1 MQALTAPN
9 LWHARDGAVPAST
22 FRQALGRFGSGVTV
36 VTVAHS
42 TGYHAMTANAFMS
55 ISLDPPLVAISVA
68 RKARMHEHLQEGARI
83 GISVLS
89 ESQET
94 VAMHFGGKPAPNLVP
109 QVVWEHETPL
119 IAGSTATF
127 VATIHRI
134 HDGGDH
140 RIFVAQLLQLQW
152 HDAAPLL
159 FWGGKFG
166 EFMARQQAPGGV
178 LASVPDFW
186 C

>member
-1 MQALTAPN
+1 MQALTASN
-9 LWHARDGAVPAST
+9 LWDARDGAVPAST

-36 VTVAHS
+36 VTVAHGTS
-42 TGYHAMTANAFMS
+42 YHAMTANAFMS

-68 RKARMHEHLQEGARI
+68 RKARMHEHLHEGTRI

-94 VAMHFGGKPAPNLVP
+94 VAMHFGGRPAPNLVP
-109 QVVWEHETPL
+109 RVVWEHETPL
-119 IAGSTATF
+119 MAESTATF

-140 RIFVAQLLQLQW
+140 RIFVAQLRQLRW
-152 HDAAPLL
+152 RDAAPLL
-159 FWGGKFG
+159 FCGGKFG
-166 EFMARQQAPGGV
+166 EFMGRHQAPSGF
-178 LASVPDFW
+178 LAPDPDFW